1 MGRIRKTLHW
11 MTAIGGDG
19 PSLIRAESSAEQAAR
34 EHTALLREQNR
45 LLRGDADQPDG
56 LTCPDC
62 GGAAHIG
69 RSLRRSRLRGGAMK
83 AAAIAVVLFLAL
95 AGCGSS
101 AAGVSAVR
109 TPPPHQTHTQ
119 QNQTQTTAPAP

>member
-45 LLRGDADQPDG
+45 LLRGPQDPAADTDG

-62 GGAAHIG
+62 GAAAHVG
-69 RSLRRSRLRGGAMK
+69 RSC
-83 AAAIAVVLFLAL
+83 V
-95 AGCGSS
+95 S
-101 AAGVSAVR
+101 AAYEEE
-109 TPPPHQTHTQ
+109 Q
-119 QNQTQTTAPAP
+119 